1 MDGGSSGGSRQGARG
16 ARPPSFLDQNET
28 GPPLTQGLDDPT
40 PPPLPLSEGLDLP
53 LGRFVESTCRHFG
66 PIMVCTWYWA
76 LPSENS

>member
-1 MDGGSSGGSRQGARG
+1 MADPGKGPGGPV
-16 ARPPSFLDQNET
+16 PPSFLDQNET
-28 GPPLTQGLDDPT
+28 GPPLTQGLDVPT
-40 PPPLPLSEGLDLP
+40 PPPPLSEGLDLP